1 MTFLIC
7 FLSKNHSAVSSVQ
20 SFATEVEV
28 NNFIPGLIKTLT
40 DDDQLVVDTVIT
52 LDLLQIFGSNS

>member
-1 MTFLIC
+1 M
-7 FLSKNHSAVSSVQ
+7 SSVQ

-40 DDDQLVVDTVIT
+40 DDDQLVVDNVI
-52 LDLLQIFGSNS
+52 LLEPVFFRANN